1 MKNYI
6 FLIITVVLGLLL
18 GGCANN
24 PQLAYRGHMNAP
36 GINLTYL
43 RVDPNAAYHMS
54 PAQYNH
60 LQQVVRDHNNNVR
73 EMLRNDRMA
82 AQNAQIWTGDVN
94 RDRYYSLDN
103 TISRSFSRLL
113 DRWVNSIDF

>member
-1 MKNYI
+1 MRNVI
-6 FLIITVVLGLLL
+6 VVLLVGITGLLS
-18 GGCANN
+18 GCANN
-24 PQLAYRGHMNAP
+24 PQLAYRGRMNAP
-36 GINLTYL
+36 GIDLTYL

-73 EMLRNDRMA
+73 EMLRNDRIA